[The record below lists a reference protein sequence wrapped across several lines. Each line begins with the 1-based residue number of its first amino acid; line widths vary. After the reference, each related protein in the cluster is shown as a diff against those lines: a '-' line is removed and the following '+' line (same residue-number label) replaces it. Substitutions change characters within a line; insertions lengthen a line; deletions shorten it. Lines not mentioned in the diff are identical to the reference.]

1 MPSPNE
7 NKKRLALVI
16 GSGSVKCAAALGVW
30 KILSQE
36 KIDIDMY
43 VGCSG
48 GSMFASLMALGKDV
62 DESISNALQLWNK
75 SVTEKRHWLSILRAI
90 MPRVFGFNERFGMIS
105 DKRVLQGLER
115 GFGDQTFA
123 DTSRPLRILA
133 TDFHDGEA
141 VVIAEGKLVDAIRAS
156 ICIPYIW
163 QPWPLGD
170 RLLIDGAYS
179 NPMPVDVAIKER
191 MDIILAVG
199 FESPLPK
206 SVKSISRFAFHLN
219 SIQTNN
225 LFKAN
230 YAFHS
235 LAHHSEIVLILPQF
249 NRPINLFSTDQIPY
263 VIEQG
268 ELATKEQVPYIRR
281 LLDEYTSK

>member
-30 KILSQE
+30 KILNQE

-105 DKRVLQGLER
+105 DKRMLQALER

-133 TDFHDGEA
+133 TDFHDGEQ

-156 ICIPYIW
+156 ICIPYVW
-163 QPWPLGD
+163 QPWSLGE

-206 SVKSISRFAFHLN
+206 SVKSISRFAFHIS
-219 SIQTNN
+219 SILTNN

-230 YAFHS
+230 FAFHS